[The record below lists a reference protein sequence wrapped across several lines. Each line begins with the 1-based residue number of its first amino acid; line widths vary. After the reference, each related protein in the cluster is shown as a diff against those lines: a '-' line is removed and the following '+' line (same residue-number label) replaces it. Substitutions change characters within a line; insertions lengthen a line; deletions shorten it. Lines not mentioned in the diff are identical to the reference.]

1 MKKLALGAA
10 AFTALSGL
18 ALAAFSLGDQAKVF
32 VTGSAGISYDD
43 NLLQTETG
51 KLSDTIFTLSPGLD
65 VEFGKAEANL
75 FSVLSFQEEI
85 KRYMDTSGLDSNLA
99 KISLRSNFKR
109 GMDTGKFNA
118 GYTQTNQNT
127 PVSGV
132 PGLLRRNI
140 FNAGGSGEWEVRQ
153 GKDRFGLGISYE
165 DTDYNQTTLADSQ
178 IYTIPVNYYYE
189 FNPKNFLSAGFSYR
203 KADLHTPSTGAKTDY
218 TDYKYNIGWR
228 RDEDPKLT
236 GTFNVGFNQRQPDV
250 GKSESSFDVNA
261 NLSYKATASTGYT
274 FGLSN
279 DFGQSSVGVSQKTF
293 RANLGVNHQIDQR
306 WSADGQ
312 TSFSTTDYLGARRD
326 DYWDAKVALRWIA
339 FPKYGVTLEASYGY
353 KNNSSNVAGSSYNGS
368 ILGLTASARY

>member
-1 MKKLALGAA
+1 MKKLALGVA

-18 ALAAFSLGDQAKVF
+18 TFAAFSPTDQVKVF
-32 VTGSAGISYDD
+32 VTGSAGITHDD
-43 NLLQTETG
+43 NLLQAEEG
-51 KLSDTIFTLSPGLD
+51 KLSDTYFTLAPGLD
-65 VEFGKAEANL
+65 IEFGKSEADL

-85 KRYMDTSGLDSNLA
+85 KRYMDATGLDSSLA

-118 GYTQTNQNT
+118 GYNQTNSNT

-132 PGLLRRNI
+132 PGLLRRNV
-140 FNAGGSGEWEVRQ
+140 FNAGGSGEWEVRK

-189 FNPKNFLSAGFSYR
+189 YNPKNFLSTGFSYR
-203 KADLHTPSTGAKTDY
+203 KADLRTPSTGAKINY

-236 GTFNVGFNQRQPDV
+236 GTFNIGFNQRQPNV
-250 GKSESSFDVNA
+250 GKNESSFDVNA
-261 NLSYKATASTGYT
+261 NLSYNATAKTGYT

-293 RANLGVNHQIDQR
+293 RVNLGVTHKIDES
-306 WSADGQ
+306 WSAKGG

-326 DYWDAKVALRWIA
+326 DYWDANVALSWLA
-339 FPKYGVTLEASYGY
+339 LPKYGVSLEASYSY
-353 KNNSSNVAGSSYNGS
+353 KNNTSNVAGSSYNGS
-368 ILGLTASARY
+368 TFGLTASARY